1 MLVAAEI
8 RSGILPAPDE
18 LERYE
23 KLNPGITERL
33 MKTYEL
39 QVEHRIHIENI
50 VIEGDSKR
58 ANLGQVFGFITVLV
72 VLAIA
77 VVLII
82 KGYSVGGLGTLI
94 TALAALVGVFIG
106 TSVNRRAER
115 QAKREGKTHTD

>member
-58 ANLGQVFGFITVLV
+58 ANLGQVFGFISARNNELQ
-72 VLAIA
+72 
-77 VVLII
+77 
-82 KGYSVGGLGTLI
+82 
-94 TALAALVGVFIG
+94 
-106 TSVNRRAER
+106 R
-115 QAKREGKTHTD
+115 